1 MNLALSP
8 SNSNRNQ
15 TNIQGDISM
24 KNILLWRTTALTASL
39 MIAVPM
45 AQAARNWIVPST
57 TTTSNV
63 DSYVT
68 IDAVASDELFNLG
81 RAIPL
86 ENVIVTGPD
95 GAAVFPE
102 NPVTGKQ
109 RSSFELKLAKEGT
122 YKVAFVSDSLNAM
135 YKVGGEMKRFRGN
148 AETFAKEVPPNT
160 QDLNVSRMQSRLETF
175 VTASKS
181 SAQAL
186 KPTGV
191 GLELVPLTNPTEIF
205 AGDTGNYQFLLEGK
219 PAADLAVTIVLG
231 GNRYR
236 DALNEVT
243 LKTGKDGKFN
253 IKWPSAGMYWLNA
266 NISPPRETVGTIAQP
281 VRRFSYSA
289 TLEVLQ
295 P

>member
-1 MNLALSP
+1 
-8 SNSNRNQ
+8 
-15 TNIQGDISM
+15 M
-24 KNILLWRTTALTASL
+24 KNTFLWRATTLAASL

-45 AQAARNWIVPST
+45 AQAARTWVIPST
-57 TTTSNV
+57 TMTPAV

-68 IDAVASDELFNLG
+68 IDAATGSDELFNIG
-81 RAIPL
+81 RAVPL
-86 ENVIVTGPD
+86 DNVVVTGPD
-95 GAAVFPE
+95 GATVAPE
-102 NPVTGKQ
+102 NPFTGKQ

-122 YKVAFVSDSLNAM
+122 YKIAVLSDSLNAM
-135 YKVGGEMKRFRGN
+135 YKVGGEMKRWRGT
-148 AETFAKEVPPNT
+148 AETFAKEVPADA

-181 SAQAL
+181 SKQAL
-186 KPTGV
+186 KPTGA
-191 GLELVPLTNPTEIF
+191 GLELVPLTNPNEIF
-205 AGDTGNYQFLLEGK
+205 AGDTGHYQFLLDGK
-219 PAADLAVTIVLG
+219 PAADLAVTIILG

-266 NISPPRETVGTIAQP
+266 NISPPREAVGTIAQP

>member
-1 MNLALSP
+1 
-8 SNSNRNQ
+8 
-15 TNIQGDISM
+15 M
-24 KNILLWRTTALTASL
+24 KNNLLWLTTALTASL
-39 MIAVPM
+39 MMAVPM
-45 AQAARNWIVPST
+45 AQAARTWIVPSAAT
-57 TTTSNV
+57 MSKV

-68 IDAVASDELFNLG
+68 IDAAASDELFNPG

-86 ENVIVTGPD
+86 ENVVVTGPD
-95 GAAVFPE
+95 GAAVSPE

-122 YKVAFVSDSLNAM
+122 YRVALVSDSLNAM
-135 YKVGGEMKRFRGN
+135 YTVGGELKRWRGS
-148 AETFAKEVPPNT
+148 AETFAKEVPANA
-160 QDLNVSRMQSRLETF
+160 QDLNVSRTQGRLETF

-205 AGDTGNYQFLLEGK
+205 AGDTGNYQFLLDGK

-236 DALNEVT
+236 DALNELT
-243 LKTGKDGKFN
+243 LKTGKDGKFS
-253 IKWPSAGMYWLNA
+253 IKWLGAGMYWLNA
-266 NISPPRETVGTIAQP
+266 NISPPGENAGTLAQP